1 MSTLVG
7 NRHDQSWP
15 AFLRRHATAVISTGV
30 MVWARFVLQP
40 WLKEECPFSLFYL
53 SVLLTAWIAGSGPA
67 MLAIVLG
74 TLAAAHFFIPPA
86 TSIWIENPPDLVQLI
101 IYVFVNCVAVLLFV
115 RAERQRNLAESR
127 SAENERL
134 SDDLRQADIRKDEF
148 LALLAHELRN
158 PLAPIRSS
166 LILLER
172 KFDSPEV
179 VCRVRDI
186 IHRQTSHLIR
196 LTEDLLDVSRYCQ
209 GRVELQ
215 TQRMDLRI
223 AIEDAIEMV
232 EESIEAKSQRFEALL
247 PEHPVWVD
255 GDRVRLAQLIA
266 NLLGNASK
274 YTPESGRVM
283 LNLDQTEDSL
293 SIVVT
298 DNGIGFAP
306 DQAQRILE
314 PFVQIDGTR
323 TREYGGL
330 GVGLTIVSRL
340 AALHGGQ
347 LSASSRGPGMGS
359 CFSVILPAAQPPLN
373 HEDHGCNGF
382 QQVDSPPTHVPS
394 LHGSLEKN
402 KSVVSEVSNEQ
413 KSGSLLLVDD
423 NADAIAILADL
434 FRFEGYEV
442 TLAFDGFEAIQ
453 QSRKCQ
459 PDIVVMDIGLPGMD
473 GYETARRIRRNQHGE
488 GLKLVALTGWG
499 RPADRAL
506 ATAAGFD
513 LHLLKPVAF
522 RQLLDHIVELRREQL
537 DETKSTAFGTRDFG
551 AVGVNTLLFLASS
564 AAFAAS
570 TGTVALLG

>member
-1 MSTLVG
+1 
-7 NRHDQSWP
+7 
-15 AFLRRHATAVISTGV
+15 
-30 MVWARFVLQP
+30 
-40 WLKEECPFSLFYL
+40 
-53 SVLLTAWIAGSGPA
+53 
-67 MLAIVLG
+67 MLAIMLG
-74 TLAAAHFFIPPA
+74 TLAAAHFFIAPE
-86 TSIWIENPPDLVQLI
+86 TSLWIENLPDLVQLI
-101 IYVFVNCVAVLLFV
+101 IYVFVNCVAVLLFDRV
-115 RAERQRNLAESR
+115 ERERNLAESR

-166 LILLER
+166 LILLEQ

-179 VCRVRDI
+179 VRRVRDV

-209 GRVELQ
+209 GHVELQ
-215 TQRMDLRI
+215 TQRLDVRI

-232 EESIEAKSQRFEALL
+232 DESFQTKSQRFESLL

-274 YTPESGRVM
+274 YTPESGRVV
-283 LNLDQTEDSL
+283 LNLDQVDDSL

-298 DNGIGFAP
+298 DNGIGFDP

-340 AALHGGQ
+340 ATLHGGQ

-359 CFSVILPAAQPPLN
+359 CFSVTLPAAPPPIN
-373 HEDHGCNGF
+373 QEEHRRDEF
-382 QQVDSPPTHVPS
+382 ERIDSPAIPGHAFHDS
-394 LHGSLEKN
+394 LKKKESTE
-402 KSVVSEVSNEQ
+402 SEVSNEQ
-413 KSGSLLLVDD
+413 KMGSLLLVDD
-423 NADAIAILADL
+423 NADAVTILADL

-453 QSRKCQ
+453 QSRKCR
-459 PDIVVMDIGLPGMD
+459 PDVVVMDIGLPGMD
-473 GYETARRIRRNQHGE
+473 GYETARRIRRSQLGE

-499 RPADRAL
+499 RPTDRAL

-522 RQLLDHIVELRREQL
+522 RQLLDHIIELRRQQL
-537 DETKSTAFGTRDFG
+537 DETNSTAFGTRDFG
-551 AVGVNTLLFLASS
+551 AVGVNTLLLLASS

-570 TGTVALLG
+570 TGAVALLG